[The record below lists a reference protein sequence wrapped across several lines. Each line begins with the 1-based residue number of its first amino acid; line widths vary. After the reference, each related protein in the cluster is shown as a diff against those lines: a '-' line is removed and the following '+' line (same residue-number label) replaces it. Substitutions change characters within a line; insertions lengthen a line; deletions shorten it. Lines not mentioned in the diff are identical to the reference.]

1 MKILITGSNGYIG
14 SSVSNYLESKGHQI
28 FRLNRAV
35 CDLSNKEQ
43 VDGYFKGFS
52 CDVVIHTAVVGGS
65 RLIQETESIVSD
77 NLEMFC
83 NLLRHKS
90 KYGKFI
96 HFGSGAQ
103 DKPTSF
109 YGISKKAIGLLI
121 EDLDSF
127 YNIKIYGLFD
137 ENEINTR
144 FIKASVNRAL
154 GGKEIIVHKDKK
166 MDFFH
171 MKDLLIL
178 IDYYI
183 NNNNLKKSVD
193 CSYRTSLTLHEIAN
207 IIKERCITEA
217 GVKILEP
224 SIDNYFGQNTE
235 YLNKIISSDIFVR
248 LEETITALKKTH
260 EGKW

>member
-1 MKILITGSNGYIG
+1 MKILVTGSNGYIG
-14 SSVSNYLESKGHQI
+14 SSVSRHLELHNHEI
-28 FRLNRAV
+28 IRLSRVTCNLL
-35 CDLSNKEQ
+35 DEEQ
-43 VDGYFKGFS
+43 VDDYFKNFM

-65 RLIQETESIVSD
+65 RFSQETESVVVD
-77 NLEMFC
+77 NLRMFC
-83 NLLRHKS
+83 NLLKHRSRYK
-90 KYGKFI
+90 KFI

-103 DKPTSF
+103 DNPSTF
-109 YGISKKAIGLLI
+109 YGISKRAINSLI

-144 FIKASVNRAL
+144 FIKANVNRAL

-207 IIKERCITEA
+207 IIKERCITEV

-224 SIDNYFGQNTE
+224 GIDNYFGQNTE

-248 LEETITALKKTH
+248 LEETVAALK
-260 EGKW
+260 EAYEEKW

>member
-109 YGISKKAIGLLI
+109 YGISKKAIGSLI

-171 MKDLLIL
+171 MKDLLKLVEYYVVNDIL
-178 IDYYI
+178 EKNI
-183 NNNNLKKSVD
+183 D
-193 CSYRTSLTLHEIAN
+193 CSYKTSLTLLEIAD
-207 IIKERCITEA
+207 IIKQRCNSAADI
-217 GVKILEP
+217 KIVDSGYEEY
-224 SIDNYFGQNTE
+224 SGTNTN
-235 YLNKIISSDIFVR
+235 YLNQIIDSDFLPR
-248 LEETITALKKTH
+248 LEETIDKIKLNA
-260 EGKW
+260 